1 MGLVVQQSHH
11 LALEAELDKG
21 PRNWGV
27 FQASVF

>member
-1 MGLVVQQSHH
+1 MDVVVQRSHH

-27 FQASVF
+27 FQANVF